1 YTEADE
7 DGNLSGEVEVETG
20 MSSCSQVEITSGLSE
35 GETVYYK
42 VTESDATSDETSMS
56 DMFGGMGGGGNFDAG
71 DFDAGNMPSG
81 GGGGD
86 MPSGGR
92 GGGQ

>member
-1 YTEADE
+1 M
-7 DGNLSGEVEVETG
+7 ETG
-20 MSSCSQVEITSGLSE
+20 LSTSSQVEITSGLSE
-35 GETVYYK
+35 GDTVYYN

-71 DFDAGNMPSG
+71 DFDAGDFDAGNFDAG
-81 GGGGD
+81 N